1 MWIDTRA
8 IITAMKTATTKLISV
23 FVVVFL
29 CLNAGAFLCLAHC
42 NNAVAASAD
51 HCPLKKAP
59 LSNCHRSKTAENT
72 DNESF
77 TGTSIACCMM
87 PVGVFAAPLEK
98 RSGTIT
104 SVPVTTVVADIDF
117 APLVLAASRQ
127 IPKFYYR
134 PPPNDARLDRVR
146 NQDFRI

>member
-42 NNAVAASAD
+42 NNAVAASTD
-51 HCPLKKAP
+51 HCPLKKAAA
-59 LSNCHRSKTAENT
+59 SNCHRSKTAENR

-77 TGTSIACCMM
+77 NGTSIACCMM

-104 SVPVTTVVADIDF
+104 AVPAATVIADIEF
-117 APLVLAASRQ
+117 APPLIAASRQ

-134 PPPNDARLDRVR
+134 PPPNDTRANRVR
-146 NQDFRI
+146 NQVFRI